1 MLGAAIFVVE
11 NAWAIEAGAIAAQP
25 AVLAGNLI
33 RGVSEV
39 VLVSD
44 LFLPP
49 AKPRSKTSRTAKSPT
64 DTGLG
69 VYQTEVEWPVAP
81 FHVECSL
88 CSAPQFRSLA

>member
-1 MLGAAIFVVE
+1 MLGAATFIVE
-11 NAWAIEAGAIAAQP
+11 NARAVEAGAITTNP

-39 VLVSD
+39 VSVSN

-49 AKPRSKTSRTAKSPT
+49 AKPRGKASSATERSA
-64 DTGLG
+64 DAGFG
-69 VYQTEVEWPVAP
+69 VHQAEVKGSGAP

-88 CSAPQFRSLA
+88 CSAL